1 MPLKIDSIRKS
12 FDHRPILRDVFLACE
27 KGQIVDL
34 FGRNGSGKSTLLK
47 IVYKQ
52 IDADHCHVS
61 AYGNALIS
69 AAEISQYINYLPQE
83 NMLPSNEKAHSLIK
97 VFVHK
102 KWIEYV
108 ENLPEIK
115 PLLHHKCKTLS
126 FGPLRSLEILLVL
139 YGHGQYALLDEPFHG
154 LAPLLVDQIKV
165 HIQQA
170 SKTKGIILTD
180 HSYRNVLDIATDM
193 FVLVDGRTHSV
204 QNQEDLRQFG
214 YLPSFK

>member
-12 FDHRPILRDVFLACE
+12 FDQRPILKDIFLSCE
-27 KGQIVDL
+27 RGEIVGL

-61 AYGNALIS
+61 AEGNALIS
-69 AAEISQYINYLPQE
+69 ATEISQYINYLPQDT
-83 NMLPSNEKAHSLIK
+83 MLPSNEKARTLIK
-97 VFVHK
+97 IFVHNQ
-102 KWIEYV
+102 WIEHV
-108 ENLPEIK
+108 ENLPQIK

-126 FGPLRSLEILLVL
+126 FGQLRCLEILLVL

-154 LAPLLVDQIKV
+154 LAPLLVDQIKI
-165 HIQQA
+165 HIQHA

-180 HSYRNVLDIATDM
+180 HSYRNVLDIATNM
-193 FVLVDGRTHSV
+193 FVLANGRTIRV
-204 QNQEDLRQFG
+204 QNQEDLRRFG
-214 YLPSFK
+214 YLPNLK